1 MKVSG
6 RFVDKSI
13 FVVIYTAVALLVV
26 MGAHR
31 LTDYTIDLAFYQD
44 YLVPWEVSL
53 MAWRQ
58 KQIEWKTDD
67 GHDPVAYMQDLVL
80 QMQAKGLQPPQSNTA
95 RAYVYR
101 LNRFGA
107 HARQIL
113 LVYKD
118 GRIILYG
125 LPPSSFERLDRFID
139 GHSDPQS
146 GEFTGQWSSDQVTR
160 IAQWHI

>member
-6 RFVDKSI
+6 RVVDKSI

-31 LTDYTIDLAFYQD
+31 LTDYTLDLVFYRD

-58 KQIEWKTDD
+58 KQIDWKTDD
-67 GHDPVAYMQDLVL
+67 GHDPLAYMQNLVL
-80 QMQAKGLQPPQSNTA
+80 QMQAKGLQPPQSNTP

-101 LNRFGA
+101 LKRFGA

-113 LVYKD
+113 LVYKESH
-118 GRIILYG
+118 ILLYG
-125 LPPSSFERLDRFID
+125 LPQSCFDRLDRFID
-139 GHSDPQS
+139 GQSDPAG
-146 GEFTGQWSSDQVTR
+146 GEFTGRWSSDQMTR